1 MAIKC
6 AVCFRLFIAFE
17 ATFFYVIPCNAIV
30 NQCWDSDGKAPSV
43 GLSLIVLLA
52 IAGLLYY
59 LLVIV

>member
-17 ATFFYVIPCNAIV
+17 VTFFYVIPYNLMV

-43 GLSLIVLLA
+43 GLSLIVLL
-52 IAGLLYY
+52 LLASNRR
-59 LLVIV
+59 